1 MIEVICREVWRISFI
16 DSIGGSLLAI
26 TSIYGIISFGAT
38 SVREA
43 GQGRNPAALSDF
55 RCVLF
60 FCVEE
65 DLWLILV
72 FLKIKKAFLLVLF
85 VRIQCIWTSLAWFVR
100 IGIPLISPSRALSI
114 F

>member
-1 MIEVICREVWRISFI
+1 MTEVIFREVWRISFI

-60 FCVEE
+60 FGVEE
-65 DLWLILV
+65 DLWPNLV
-72 FLKIKKAFLLVLF
+72 FLKIKRVFLRVPS
-85 VRIQCIWTSLAWFVR
+85 VRHQCVWTSLVWFVR
-100 IGIPLISPSRALSI
+100 LGIPLI
-114 F
+114 